1 MAQKNKNTTFL
12 LGLISLVVVIGSVF
26 YIVKQMNALFSFS
39 KRTETTDLKVEDIL
53 SYLEDLDTDKDGLP
67 DIEEVKYGT
76 SIYLVDSDS
85 DGFSDKQEVEAGS
98 SPTDSSSVP
107 SSPETKKQ
115 PEEYSSQEEGE
126 ITEESELVSPEIEG
140 ENIDLSLIRNF
151 LIQAVGLS
159 ADIVENIDDKT
170 LVSVYNKVKEETGIG
185 LEELQEIFN
194 SSQSEGQAS
203 ELEGEVLPD
212 LEQLKK
218 LFLEQGIITEEQLD
232 QMSDEEFIN
241 LFMRY
246 IESQ

>member
-67 DIEEVKYGT
+67 DVEEVKYGT

-107 SSPETKKQ
+107 GSPETKKQ
-115 PEEYSSQEEGE
+115 PEEPFSQEE
-126 ITEESELVSPEIEG
+126 IRQESGSSSLGQDIG

-218 LFLEQGIITEEQLD
+218 LFLEQGIITEEQLN

>member
-115 PEEYSSQEEGE
+115 PEEPLLQEE
-126 ITEESELVSPEIEG
+126 IRQESGSSSLGQDIG

-194 SSQSEGQAS
+194 SNQSEGQAS

-218 LFLEQGIITEEQLD
+218 LFLEQGIITEEQLN

>member
-67 DIEEVKYGT
+67 DVEEVKYGT

-107 SSPETKKQ
+107 GSPETKKQ
-115 PEEYSSQEEGE
+115 PEEPFSQEE
-126 ITEESELVSPEIEG
+126 IRQESGSSSLGQDIG

-194 SSQSEGQAS
+194 SNQSEGQAS

-218 LFLEQGIITEEQLD
+218 LFLEQGIITEEQLN

>member
-67 DIEEVKYGT
+67 DVEEVKYGT

-107 SSPETKKQ
+107 GSPETKKQ
-115 PEEYSSQEEGE
+115 PEEPFSQEE
-126 ITEESELVSPEIEG
+126 IRQESGSSSLGQDIG

-194 SSQSEGQAS
+194 SNQSEGQAS

>member
-107 SSPETKKQ
+107 GSPETKKQ
-115 PEEYSSQEEGE
+115 PEEPLLQEE
-126 ITEESELVSPEIEG
+126 IRQESGSSSLGQDIG

-194 SSQSEGQAS
+194 SNQSEGQAS

>member
-53 SYLEDLDTDKDGLP
+53 SYLEDLDTDKGGLP

-115 PEEYSSQEEGE
+115 PEEPLLQEE
-126 ITEESELVSPEIEG
+126 IRQESGSSSLGQDIG

-194 SSQSEGQAS
+194 SNQSEGQAS

>member
-115 PEEYSSQEEGE
+115 PEEPLLQEE
-126 ITEESELVSPEIEG
+126 IRQESGSSSLGQDIG

-194 SSQSEGQAS
+194 SNQSEGQAS